1 LECDVGKSSY
11 AGSSSCDIAAEGYY
25 IDIDGSSQ
33 ECPSNAACSGG
44 LNWPVPLEGYYI
56 DRSNIDTA
64 DRVDRC
70 HRKTCIVKATA
81 NVSSCWLVACYADAD
96 MYFSADDGTVNI
108 ECKSSV
114 CEGKSLQCME
124 GSDGVLCGSC
134 SDGYTYSSSAQTCLA
149 CEIGSWDKDVGF
161 IVICVAIG
169 AGCMILFLGYLSRR
183 STKEQE
189 EAEGFGCSD
198 WSIFRMMKKIVDT
211 VCAQNKTGVLRVL
224 VRHIESL
231 YTVCL
236 NYASPPHMRIHTF
249 FSSFLN

>member
-44 LNWPVPLEGYYI
+44 LSWPVPLEGYYI

-64 DRVDRC
+64 DRVDKC
-70 HRKTCIVKATA
+70 HRKSCSVKATA

-96 MYFSADDGTVNI
+96 MYFSVDDDNVNS

-114 CEGKSLQCME
+114 CEDKSLQCME

-149 CEIGSWDKDVGF
+149 CEVGSWDEDVGF
-161 IVICVAIG
+161 LLMCAAVG
-169 AGCMILFLGYLSRR
+169 AGCMILFLYHWIMRR
-183 STKEQE
+183 RGL
-189 EAEGFGCSD
+189 EGDAGCD
-198 WSIFRMMKKIVDT
+198 WCIVVRMMKKMVG
-211 VCAQNKTGVLRVL
+211 VLWVQNQTGVLRVL
-224 VRHIESL
+224 VRNKKL
-231 YTVCL
+231 
-236 NYASPPHMRIHTF
+236 
-249 FSSFLN
+249 